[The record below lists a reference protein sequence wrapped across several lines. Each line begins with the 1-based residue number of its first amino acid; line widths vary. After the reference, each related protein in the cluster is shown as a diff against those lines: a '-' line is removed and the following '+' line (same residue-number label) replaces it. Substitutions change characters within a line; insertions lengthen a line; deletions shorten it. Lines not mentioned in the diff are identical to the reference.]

1 MQNMMPATILRFL
14 STSMFSSESKKKI
27 REESVNR
34 KLLLSDEIWTT
45 ILIWM
50 SKFKKLLI
58 WSKLCNENL
67 YEKMNYGGGRLSDN
81 YLGLKSLSLLIFLRT
96 ISKRENKILLGIF
109 VWYQICLLQVHHI
122 VANQKIPFKS
132 VQSIYQKRNLLW

>member
-67 YEKMNYGGGRLSDN
+67 YEKMNYRGGRLSDS

-96 ISKRENKILLGIF
+96 ISKRENKILLGMF
-109 VWYQICLLQVHHI
+109 VWYQIWLLPVHHI
-122 VANQKIPFKS
+122 VENHSP
-132 VQSIYQKRNLLW
+132 LDTE